1 MEKLK
6 NVSDAMRVR
15 VRAASLDPLIA
26 RIDELV
32 EDEDEEPVSLGER
45 DARRASDE

>member
-1 MEKLK
+1 ME
-6 NVSDAMRVR
+6 NVSDVMRVR

-32 EDEDEEPVSLGER
+32 EEDGETVSLDER
-45 DARRASDE
+45 DVRSVSDE